1 MGQDTGHN
9 IYDVDPD
16 SGLPR
21 DRKHVSSLPPI
32 VCVGCG
38 DDIAHGAARI
48 VTVQQAGHV
57 ISVTAH
63 EGHQQAARANTL
75 EDKAWQRDASHYA
88 G

>member
-1 MGQDTGHN
+1 MGQDTGHS
-9 IYDVDPD
+9 IYDVDPET
-16 SGLPR
+16 GVPR
-21 DRKHVSSLPPI
+21 DRRSLPPTL
-32 VCVGCG
+32 CRGCG